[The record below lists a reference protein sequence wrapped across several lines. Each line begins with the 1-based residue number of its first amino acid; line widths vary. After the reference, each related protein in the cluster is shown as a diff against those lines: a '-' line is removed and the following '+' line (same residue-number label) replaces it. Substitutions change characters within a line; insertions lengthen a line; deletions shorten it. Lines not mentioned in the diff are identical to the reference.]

1 MLEENRVI
9 VDTRLEFITALVIAY
24 KKDIAFNKDKY
35 DWVEYYDNSYVH
47 ELVEKIA
54 IKEYEEIYKYLEN
67 ITFCDIYTE
76 LYLYLDNEMNY
87 TAGYTKEPFK
97 DLSIVDFGKII
108 HKIYI
113 DRNLKSFFENASE
126 RYNNLITFVNNIM
139 FDNNALDEVN
149 KFYNIEVPDYHIVV
163 SLLFN
168 GSFGFEFKGKP
179 YILRSIE
186 YKDDKYILNKNLL
199 LQKFFHEISHPIVNA
214 LVDKHRNEIKVD
226 DTFLE
231 EAINNGLPTCYQ
243 RLYTL
248 LYEYFVRINEL
259 YLIKSYVNESRY
271 KESIEWAKKIGF
283 TYIDNLVD
291 LLVKKRFA
299 YKNYEDVLTQELIPC
314 LNKINN
320 K

>member
-1 MLEENRVI
+1 MQKENSI
-9 VDTRLEFITALVIAY
+9 VVDKRLEFITALVIAY
-24 KKDIAFNKDKY
+24 KKDIVFNKDKY

-47 ELVEKIA
+47 ELVEKIT

-67 ITFCDIYTE
+67 ITFCDTYTE
-76 LYLYLDNEMNY
+76 LYLYLDDEMNY
-87 TAGYTKEPFK
+87 VGGFPKEPFK
-97 DLSIVDFGKII
+97 DLNIDDFGKII

-113 DRNLKSFFENASE
+113 DEGLKSFFEEASGC
-126 RYNNLITFVNNIM
+126 YNELITFVNSIM
-139 FDNNALDEVN
+139 FDDKAFDVVK
-149 KFYNIEVPDYHIVV
+149 KFYNIEIPEYHIIV

-168 GSFGFEFKGKP
+168 GAFGLEFDGKP
-179 YILRSIE
+179 YILRSVE
-186 YKDDKYILNKNLL
+186 YKEGKYILDKNLL
-199 LQKFFHEISHPIVNA
+199 LQKFFHEVSHPIVNA

-243 RLYTL
+243 QLYTL

-283 TYIDNLVD
+283 KYIDNLVD

>member
-1 MLEENRVI
+1 MQKENSI
-9 VDTRLEFITALVIAY
+9 VVDKRLEFITALVIAY
-24 KKDIAFNKDKY
+24 KKDIVFNKDKY

-47 ELVEKIA
+47 ELVEKIT

-67 ITFCDIYTE
+67 ITFCDTYTE
-76 LYLYLDNEMNY
+76 LYLYLDDEMNY
-87 TAGYTKEPFK
+87 VGGFPKEPFK
-97 DLSIVDFGKII
+97 DLNIDDFGKII

-113 DRNLKSFFENASE
+113 DEGLKSFFEEASGC
-126 RYNNLITFVNNIM
+126 YNELITFVNSIM
-139 FDNNALDEVN
+139 FDDKAFDVVK
-149 KFYNIEVPDYHIVV
+149 KFYNIEIPEYHIIV

-168 GSFGFEFKGKP
+168 GAFGLEFDGKP
-179 YILRSIE
+179 YILRSVE
-186 YKDDKYILNKNLL
+186 YKEGKYILDKNLL
-199 LQKFFHEISHPIVNA
+199 LQKFFHEVSHPIVNA

-283 TYIDNLVD
+283 KYIDNLVD

>member
-1 MLEENRVI
+1 MQKENSI
-9 VDTRLEFITALVIAY
+9 VVDKRLEFITALVIAY
-24 KKDIAFNKDKY
+24 KKDIVFNKDKY
-35 DWVEYYDNSYVH
+35 DLLEYYDNSYVH
-47 ELVEKIA
+47 ELVEKIT

-67 ITFCDIYTE
+67 ITFCDTYTE
-76 LYLYLDNEMNY
+76 LYLYLDDEMNY
-87 TAGYTKEPFK
+87 VGGFPKEPFK
-97 DLSIVDFGKII
+97 DLNIDDFGKII

-113 DRNLKSFFENASE
+113 DEGLKSFFEEASGC
-126 RYNNLITFVNNIM
+126 YNELITFVNSIM
-139 FDNNALDEVN
+139 FDDKAFDVVK
-149 KFYNIEVPDYHIVV
+149 KFYNIEIPEYHIIV

-168 GSFGFEFKGKP
+168 GAFGLEFDGKP
-179 YILRSIE
+179 YILRSVE
-186 YKDDKYILNKNLL
+186 YKEGKYILDKNLL
-199 LQKFFHEISHPIVNA
+199 LQKFFHEVSHPIVNA

-283 TYIDNLVD
+283 KYIDNLVD